1 MLQDRNETI
10 NTQNGVSPVPVSW
23 AQLISPSQTDVKPT
37 QPQVKSEKTLPAIS
51 YVTEAEVN
59 TVPK

>member
-1 MLQDRNETI
+1 MNA
-10 NTQNGVSPVPVSW
+10 QNIVSPLSVNW
-23 AQLISPSQTDVKPT
+23 TQLVSPSQNDTKSI
-37 QPQVKSEKTLPAIS
+37 QPQIKAEKFVPSIP

>member
-1 MLQDRNETI
+1 MNA
-10 NTQNGVSPVPVSW
+10 QNIVSPLSVNWTQLVSPNDTKS
-23 AQLISPSQTDVKPT
+23 I
-37 QPQVKSEKTLPAIS
+37 QPQVKAEKLVPSIS